1 MYILGVLS
9 KLVVVVFLFVGVI
22 KLAPVYHDEYSVKK
36 TLDVIEK
43 RYSLEKDA
51 SVGEVNDW
59 LNQGFQVNNVPD
71 LITRSVM
78 LQRRGTTVFVDVN
91 YERRIPIIDDV
102 DLVLTF
108 RNHRTLEK

>member
-9 KLVVVVFLFVGVI
+9 KLVVVIFLFVGVI

-59 LNQGFQVNNVPD
+59 LHQGFQVNNVPD
-71 LITRSVM
+71 LITGSVM
-78 LQRRGTTVFVDVN
+78 FQRRGTTLVVDVN
-91 YERRIPIIDDV
+91 YERRIPIINDV